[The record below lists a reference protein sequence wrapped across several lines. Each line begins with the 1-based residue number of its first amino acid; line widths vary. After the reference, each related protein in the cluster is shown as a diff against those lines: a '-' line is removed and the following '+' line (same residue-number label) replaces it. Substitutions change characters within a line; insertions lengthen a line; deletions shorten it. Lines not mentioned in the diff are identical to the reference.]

1 MQILSWSFWGPSAK
15 ILKEQIKCSIS
26 WKWPPRCSSC
36 WIQMGHLRTTG
47 TELSVQWAAGV
58 SVNDGHVSDSHHEP
72 LDTWSTSWSVGGWT
86 FWSQISLKLVS
97 DWSLWLFCMSW
108 IKQLCFL
115 LCVKKYILL
124 FRIKDTFIFLS
135 SLDLIF
141 EIFFLKFKQMFW
153 NRNLLLNKDVDF
165 SECVLLWKNCFVSNQ
180 MILEVRQQQLQHYSN
195 PEMRKLMEEHN
206 VIIYLMQL

>member
-1 MQILSWSFWGPSAK
+1 MLGYLWMMDMCQTVIMSPWTH
-15 ILKEQIKCSIS
+15 EV
-26 WKWPPRCSSC
+26 
-36 WIQMGHLRTTG
+36 HLGVLVVERSGLRSVWNWCQTG
-47 TELSVQWAAGV
+47 
-58 SVNDGHVSDSHHEP
+58 
-72 LDTWSTSWSVGGWT
+72 
-86 FWSQISLKLVS
+86 
-97 DWSLWLFCMSW
+97 LWLFCMSW

-124 FRIKDTFIFLS
+124 FRIRDTFIFLS

-195 PEMRKLMEEHN
+195 PEMRKLKEEHN